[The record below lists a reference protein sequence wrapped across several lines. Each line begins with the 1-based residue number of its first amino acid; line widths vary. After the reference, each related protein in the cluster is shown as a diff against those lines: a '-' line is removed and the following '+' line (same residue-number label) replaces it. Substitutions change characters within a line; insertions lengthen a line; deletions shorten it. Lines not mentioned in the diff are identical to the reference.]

1 MPYRFIDLFAG
12 LGGFHLALKALG
24 HECVFASEL
33 KEDLR
38 EIYKLNFPGT
48 PIEGDI
54 TKINARNGIPDHD
67 VLCAGFPCQPFSQAG
82 RRLGFN
88 DADRG
93 NLFLYICDILYVH
106 RPKFVFLENVSNL
119 EKHDN
124 GRTWETIK
132 TKLEELGY
140 EVDKAVLSPHQF
152 GLSQHRKRIFIVGVN
167 KEHASISDFS
177 FPDPSD
183 YSRYKPDVR
192 NMIIE
197 DDTNIVP
204 LKSETWGQLSVW
216 ENFIKL
222 CDDHNVPI
230 PSFPI
235 WAMEFGADYDFV
247 DITPA
252 YQELHNLRGKRGK
265 LGQVIDGNTI
275 EECLAQ
281 LPKYA
286 QTDKDEVFPDWKIRY
301 IQQNRDF
308 YNRNR
313 EWLDPW
319 IDTIRGFE
327 NSHMKFE
334 WNCGTKA
341 DHNLYTKIIQ
351 FRPSGIRVKL
361 PDCIPALN
369 LVGTQIPIIPWV
381 NIPKSMLKEGIHEQG
396 RYLSIKE
403 GAILQGMRDINFGNL
418 SYSRTWEALGNAV
431 NATLVKRIAKNLL
444 SL

>member
-1 MPYRFIDLFAG
+1 MKKFKFIDLFCG
-12 LGGFHLALKALG
+12 LGGFRIALENIG
-24 HECVFASEL
+24 GQCVFSSDNNL
-33 KEDLR
+33 NVCR
-38 EIYKLNFPGT
+38 IYEENFGDNPYS
-48 PIEGDI
+48 DI
-54 TKINARNGIPDHD
+54 TEVSEKKIPKFD

-82 RRLGFN
+82 RRLGFQ

-93 NLFLYICDILYVH
+93 NLFMYICDILYVH

-119 EKHDN
+119 EKHDG

-132 TKLEELGY
+132 FKLEELGY
-140 EVDKAVLSPHQF
+140 EVAKAVLSPHQF

-167 KEHASISDFS
+167 RQEASIADFS
-177 FPDPSD
+177 FPNPSD

-192 NMIIE
+192 NMLIE
-197 DDTNIVP
+197 DDTNVVP
-204 LKSETWGQLSVW
+204 LKEETWQQLAVW
-216 ENFIKL
+216 DEFVKQ
-222 CDDHNVPI
+222 CDKHNEPI
-230 PSFPI
+230 PTFPI

-247 DITPA
+247 EKAPA
-252 YQELHNLRGKRGK
+252 FQDLHNLLGKRGK
-265 LGQVIDGNTI
+265 LGEIVNGATVA
-275 EECLAQ
+275 ECLAQ

-286 QTDKDEVFPDWKIRY
+286 QTDKDEIFPDWKIRY

-308 YNRNR
+308 YKRNKT
-313 EWLDPW
+313 WIDPW
-319 IDTIRGFE
+319 IESIRDFE

-334 WNCGTKA
+334 WNCGSSA

-361 PDCIPALN
+361 PNCIPALN

-381 NIPKSMLKEGIHEQG
+381 KIPDAALKEGMREHG
-396 RYLSIKE
+396 RYLSIRE
-403 GAILQGMRDINFGNL
+403 GAILQGMKDIDFGNL

>member
-38 EIYKLNFPGT
+38 EIYRLNFPDT

-67 VLCAGFPCQPFSQAG
+67 ILCAGFPCQPFSQAG
-82 RRLGFN
+82 RRLGFQ

-93 NLFLYICDILYVH
+93 NLFMYICDILYVH

-119 EKHDN
+119 EKHDG

-132 TKLEELGY
+132 FKLEELGY
-140 EVDKAVLSPHQF
+140 EVAKAVLSPHQF

-167 KEHASISDFS
+167 RQEASIADFS
-177 FPDPSD
+177 FPNPSD

-192 NMIIE
+192 NMLIE
-197 DDTNIVP
+197 DDTNVVP
-204 LKSETWGQLSVW
+204 LKEETWQQLAVW
-216 ENFIKL
+216 DEFVKQ
-222 CDDHNVPI
+222 CDKHNEPI
-230 PSFPI
+230 PTFPI

-247 DITPA
+247 DKAPA
-252 YQELHNLRGKRGK
+252 YQDLHNLLGKRGK
-265 LGQVIDGNTI
+265 LGEIVNGATVA
-275 EECLAQ
+275 ECLAQ

-286 QTDKDEVFPDWKIRY
+286 QTDKDEIFPDWKIRY

-308 YNRNR
+308 YKRNKT
-313 EWLDPW
+313 WIDPW
-319 IDTIRGFE
+319 IESIRDFE

-334 WNCGTKA
+334 WNCGSSA

-361 PDCIPALN
+361 PNCIPALN

-381 NIPKSMLKEGIHEQG
+381 KIPDAALKEGMREHG
-396 RYLSIKE
+396 RYLSIRE
-403 GAILQGMRDINFGNL
+403 GAILQGMKDIDFGNL